1 MRSNMGR
8 IMRGA
13 CIGIFLG
20 VVGGVGLSY
29 GLHFKSIIEGNMESK
44 YTDEVVNVFAENG
57 QSDIN
62 IDADGLLTANTNPP
76 ECTSLEDVILRFHV
90 KANSNSDEDI
100 ALKYAVRDA
109 VLMEIGGELEGNKTR
124 QEVMD
129 YLAANLW
136 HIQDIAADVVAKQ
149 GFAYP
154 INVYISNDYFPIRQ
168 YGDMVFPAGEYQAL
182 RIDIGQA
189 EGENFWCVLYP
200 MTCYTYD
207 SAAVITNEDAEEIAR
222 CISPEEYEKLFVNRE
237 VKKDKVKVRFKI
249 LDWLL

>member
-1 MRSNMGR
+1 MKSNMGR

-20 VVGGVGLSY
+20 VVGGLALSY
-29 GLHFKSIIEGNMESK
+29 GMHFKNIVDGTMADK
-44 YTDEVVNVFAENG
+44 YTDDVVNVFAKEE
-57 QSDIN
+57 QSDTN
-62 IDADGLLTANTNPP
+62 ADILLTANENPP
-76 ECTSLEDVILRFHV
+76 ECSSLEDVILRFHV

-124 QEVMD
+124 EEVMD
-129 YLAANLW
+129 YLSANLW
-136 HIQDIAADVVAKQ
+136 HIQDIAAGTVAEK

-154 INVYISNDYFPIRQ
+154 INVYISNDYFPMRQ

-189 EGENFWCVLYP
+189 QGENFWCVLYP
-200 MTCYTYD
+200 MTCYTYE

-237 VKKDKVKVRFKI
+237 VKRDKVKVRFKI
-249 LDWLL
+249 LDWIL

>member
-13 CIGIFLG
+13 FIGIFIG
-20 VVGGVGLSY
+20 VVGGLGLSY
-29 GLHFKSIIEGNMESK
+29 GMHFKNIIDGNMANK
-44 YTDEVVNVFAENG
+44 YTDNVVNVFGENE
-57 QSDIN
+57 QT
-62 IDADGLLTANTNPP
+62 DADALLTANTNPP

-124 QEVMD
+124 EEIMD
-129 YLAANLW
+129 YLTANLW
-136 HIQDIAADVVAKQ
+136 HIQDIAADTVEEK

-154 INVYISNDYFPIRQ
+154 VNVYISNDYFPMRQ

-189 EGENFWCVLYP
+189 QGENFWCVLYP
-200 MTCYTYD
+200 MTCYTYE
-207 SAAVITNEDAEEIAR
+207 SAAVLTNEDAEEIAR
-222 CISPEEYEKLFVNRE
+222 CISPEEYEKLFVTRE
-237 VKKDKVKVRFKI
+237 VKKDNVKVRFKI
-249 LDWLL
+249 LDWIL